1 MSQVTHVKCPGC
13 RERIRIPI
21 DWIGRS
27 VRCKQCGTTFKA
39 AARSAES
46 TSTTSPPTNVV
57 YGDASGAKPP
67 QPPVRTVT
75 PASQDRP
82 VADDANPFVDFDAPV
97 GAVVP
102 PQRYRRRSTGPG
114 LLLIVIGL
122 VTMTAIGGV
131 IGVAAFNSREKL
143 LKQVLGPPSEV
154 GERSTARVSRHELEV
169 PQPDPDFP
177 RRMLAVCISNYWYAN
192 PVSYGDGELSAGALV
207 RRLATVLRIP
217 DAQVCEL
224 SDAAAKPHLPLKG
237 VIQDSIAHFLDTSRP
252 QDRIVLLFVGH
263 AVTIDHQPYLVPIE
277 GDLGNKET
285 LIPLP
290 WLYERLAACRARQ
303 KVLIAD
309 VCRFDPSRGLERP
322 SPGPMS
328 PALDALLRQ
337 PPRGVQVWSACSAG
351 QYSYEGS
358 AFGTGRGESRRGLFL
373 SELWEAVG
381 PFRKR
386 LDIPQQKPAAP
397 LPVGPLANG
406 TADKKGVDGATEAAA
421 VEVHTAK
428 QTPYLSGE
436 EQPGGAPF
444 NAAEPAPAP
453 IIVAAPTCAGG
464 PAAPGGLV
472 QSILEETAI
481 TASRADKPALAM
493 SLLPPFPLKRMAGF
507 ADESAPAPLRD
518 VITRVRDVL
527 QRQDQP
533 LKYDFMARA
542 DSAATKK
549 DILEQQ
555 HEPARVLAR
564 LNETLEELEA
574 AAKEVDRAAPR
585 WRPTYLYLKARL
597 QARIAQVHEYDFMLG
612 QIRMQAL
619 PTRDPLKHSGWRLAP
634 DEKLHPA
641 SGSKTYAKEARE
653 TFKELIKKYPETPW
667 EILARREAVTAFGLE
682 WQLARL
688 N

>member
-1 MSQVTHVKCPGC
+1 MTQVAQVKCPGC
-13 RERIRIPI
+13 LEQIRIPV

-27 VRCKQCGTTFKA
+27 VRCKQCGKIFKA
-39 AARSAES
+39 
-46 TSTTSPPTNVV
+46 SPQPAQAVSKNPPPPNVV
-57 YGDASGAKPP
+57 YGDASSGTTPP
-67 QPPVRTVT
+67 PPVRTVA
-75 PASQDRP
+75 PSGDRP
-82 VADDANPFVDFDAPV
+82 PANDDNPFADFGAAA
-97 GAVVP
+97 GAVIP
-102 PQRYRRRSTGPG
+102 PSRYRRRSAGLG

-122 VTMTAIGGV
+122 VIMTAIGGV

-143 LKQVLGPPSEV
+143 IKQVLGPPPEASA
-154 GERSTARVSRHELEV
+154 RSTARMPHHEIEV

-177 RRMLAVCISNYWYAN
+177 RRMLAIYVSNYWYAN
-192 PVSYGDGELSAGALV
+192 PVSYGDGDLSAGALM
-207 RRLATVLRIP
+207 RRLGTVLRIP
-217 DAQVCEL
+217 DGQVCEL
-224 SDAAAKPHLPLKG
+224 SDAAIKPRLPLKG

-252 QDRIVLLFVGH
+252 QDRILLLFAGH
-263 AVTIDHQPYLVPIE
+263 AITIDNQPYLVPIE
-277 GDLGNKET
+277 GDLGNKES

-303 KVLIAD
+303 KVLIVD

-328 PALDALLRQ
+328 QPLDALLHQ

-358 AFGTGRGESRRGLFL
+358 AFGTSRDESRRGLFL

-386 LDIPQQKPAAP
+386 LDIPQQRPADP
-397 LPVGPLANG
+397 LPLGPLADG
-406 TADKKGVDGATEAAA
+406 FAGKEGVDRATEAAA

-428 QTPYLSGE
+428 QTPHLSGQE
-436 EQPGGAPF
+436 LPGGAPF
-444 NAAEPAPAP
+444 NPAEPAAAP
-453 IIVAAPTCAGG
+453 IMIAAPTCAEG

-481 TASRADKPALAM
+481 TAWRADKPPLEM

-507 ADESAPAPLRD
+507 ADASAPASLRE
-518 VITRVRDVL
+518 VLTRVRDVL
-527 QRQDQP
+527 QRQDHP
-533 LKYDFMARA
+533 LKYDFMARP
-542 DSAATKK
+542 DSAKTKAE
-549 DILEQQ
+549 ILEQQ

-564 LNETLEELEA
+564 LNESLEELEA
-574 AAKEVDRAAPR
+574 AAKDVDRAAPR
-585 WRPTYLYLKARL
+585 WRPTYLYLKAGL
-597 QARIAQVHEYDFMLG
+597 QARIAQIHEYDFMLG

-619 PTRDPLKHSGWRLAP
+619 PARDPLKHSGWRLAP

-653 TFKELIKKYPETPW
+653 TFKELIKKYPGTPW
-667 EILARREAVTAFGLE
+667 EILARREAVTALGLE